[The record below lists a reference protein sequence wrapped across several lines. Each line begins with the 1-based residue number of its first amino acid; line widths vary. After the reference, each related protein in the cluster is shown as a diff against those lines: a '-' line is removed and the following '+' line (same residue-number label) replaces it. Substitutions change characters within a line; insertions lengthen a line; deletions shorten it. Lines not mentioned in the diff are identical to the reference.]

1 MRLGAGTLK
10 SVLKLLFGAAAE
22 LSYWNAH
29 PKELQ
34 CCLLLSVARSGLSR
48 GVSAQCL
55 SRTMGRLHGDCLC
68 SREQLGWCEDSL
80 DYAPFI
86 ATELFDEALINKH
99 DVYGFCFVK
108 EDECPKESFPL
119 NQWSSPPH
127 SWHVRLHHL
136 LTWRCL
142 CCCLKATAQM
152 PRCDQPGFRPPL
164 S

>member
-48 GVSAQCL
+48 GVFAQCL

-119 NQWSSPPH
+119 NQWSSPPIPGMWDCTTY
-127 SWHVRLHHL
+127 WHGVVSAAAWRQL
-136 LTWRCL
+136 LRCQDV
-142 CCCLKATAQM
+142 TS
-152 PRCDQPGFRPPL
+152 RDSDPPL